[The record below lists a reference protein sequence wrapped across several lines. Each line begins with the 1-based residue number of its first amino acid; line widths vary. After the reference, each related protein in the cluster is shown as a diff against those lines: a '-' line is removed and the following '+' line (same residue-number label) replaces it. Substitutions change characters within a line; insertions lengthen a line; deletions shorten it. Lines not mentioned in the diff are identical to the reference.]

1 MVRGMGICRVD
12 QKGGPETRLC
22 PEFHAATTER
32 VAGNG
37 ARFAVGVGGCSFRAA
52 DSSLCIRESDGTP
65 MARLWCCRF
74 CLVEMEP
81 VKLADGTA
89 ALVCIDCDVIGL
101 EHEVARGGPMR
112 PAGAAARAGMA
123 KKQRSTRRWAECN
136 HIRHRSRNQLPRE

>member
-1 MVRGMGICRVD
+1 
-12 QKGGPETRLC
+12 TRLG
-22 PEFHAATTER
+22 TEVEGGERGR

-37 ARFAVGVGGCSFRAA
+37 GRFAVGAGGCSFRAA

-74 CLVEMEP
+74 CMVEMEP

-112 PAGAAARAGMA
+112 SAGAAAGAGA
-123 KKQRSTRRWAECN
+123 ARKQRWSRRGA
-136 HIRHRSRNQLPRE
+136 HRDRIGHRSRNQLPRE

>member
-1 MVRGMGICRVD
+1 AGLMK
-12 QKGGPETRLC
+12 KGGRKPSYALNFMRPQRSGGLGTAHGL
-22 PEFHAATTER
+22 
-32 VAGNG
+32 
-37 ARFAVGVGGCSFRAA
+37 AVGAGGCSFRAS

-74 CLVEMEP
+74 CMVEMEP

-112 PAGAAARAGMA
+112 PAGAAARAGIA
-123 KKQRSTRRWAECN
+123 KKQRSTRRGAERN